1 MKKILML
8 LLICAGSCFNAYSQD
23 LSEYDLFVK
32 DNFKEYINHFKI
44 TDLKNFTVE
53 NVDDLNL
60 TDNVETFKPN
70 EWNYY
75 LAYDSDFFIYN
86 DKKNYAVNFNTYGDI
101 DQAVLLIDVDK
112 KQYHKL
118 TFCGSPCRYEEAKW
132 VNDAVLIL
140 VGGFEDNDK
149 YNAVTMQSKYFGML
163 MIVDLDKKTRTI
175 YFNRSDEADTFFTG
189 TLFKNRTWD

>member
-1 MKKILML
+1 ML
-8 LLICAGSCFNAYSQD
+8 LFICAGSCFNVNSQD
-23 LSEYDLFVK
+23 LYEYELFVK
-32 DNFKEYINHFKI
+32 DNFKEYIKHFKI
-44 TDLKNFTVE
+44 IDLKNFTVE

-70 EWNYY
+70 EWNDY

-86 DKKNYAVNFNTYGDI
+86 AKKNYAVNFNTYGDI

-118 TFCGSPCRYEEAKW
+118 TFCGSPCRYEEGKW

-149 YNAVTMQSKYFGML
+149 YNAATMQSKYFGML
-163 MIVDLDKKTRTI
+163 MIVDLNKKTRTI
-175 YFNRSDEADTFFTG
+175 YFNKSDEADTFFTG
-189 TLFKNRTWD
+189 NLFKSRTWD